1 MRVHCLTREFHLQ
14 DVSMSE
20 LDDTLAAARE
30 AYGAASQA
38 LRLAEEAAGKAGVAT
53 LGSVLDEL
61 TVKRLNVVE
70 DDGTLRIVIG
80 NSTHGRTAPMR
91 GRLVEHPGRN
101 ASAGLLFVNDEGTE
115 CGGLQYAGFRGA
127 DGKEQM
133 GYLTVDDYE
142 QNESLRMGMFQNGD
156 ASQKFVEFTDQ
167 PAWSIVDKVEGAEG
181 RDAAALESYLDEVD
195 GRGRSRMRLAREE
208 DGSVRLVLRDREGR
222 DRLRFIVPGEGDAVV
237 EVVDPEGNARSLL

>member
-1 MRVHCLTREFHLQ
+1 
-14 DVSMSE
+14 MSE

-30 AYGAASQA
+30 AYSAASKA
-38 LRLAEEAAGKAGVAT
+38 LRLAEVAAGQARVSPPGP
-53 LGSVLDEL
+53 VLEEL
-61 TVKRLNVVE
+61 TVKRINVVE

-101 ASAGLLFVNDEGTE
+101 PSAGLLFVNDEGTE
-115 CGGLQYAGFRGA
+115 CGGLQYAGLRGS

-142 QNESLRMGMFQNGD
+142 QNESLRLGMFQNGD
-156 ASQKFVEFTDQ
+156 ASQRFIEFTDQ
-167 PAWSIVDKVEGAEG
+167 PAWSIVDLIEETEGL
-181 RDAAALESYLDEVD
+181 DPAATQAVYDSYFDDVD

-208 DGSVRLVLRDREGR
+208 DGSVRLLLRDREGR
-222 DRLRFIVPGEGDAVV
+222 DRLRFIVPAEGDPVV
-237 EVVDPEGNARSLL
+237 EAVDPDGNARSLL

>member
-1 MRVHCLTREFHLQ
+1 
-14 DVSMSE
+14 MSE

-30 AYGAASQA
+30 AYSAASRA
-38 LRLAEEAAGKAGVAT
+38 LELAEQAMEAAG
-53 LGSVLDEL
+53 LPPQPIHDEL

-115 CGGLQYAGFRGA
+115 CGGLQYAGYQGSE
-127 DGKEQM
+127 GKEQM

-142 QNESLRMGMFQNGD
+142 QNESLRLGMFQNGD
-156 ASQKFVEFTDQ
+156 ASQRFIEFTDQ
-167 PAWSIVDKVEGAEG
+167 PAWSIVDLIEETEGLDPQ
-181 RDAAALESYLDEVD
+181 DAQAIYDRYFDGVD
-195 GRGRSRMRLAREE
+195 GRGRSRIRLAREE
-208 DGSVRLVLRDREGR
+208 DGSVGLVLRDREGR
-222 DRLRFIVPGEGDAVV
+222 DRLRIVVPAEGDAIV
-237 EVVDPEGNARSLL
+237 EVVDSQGNPRSLL

>member
-1 MRVHCLTREFHLQ
+1 
-14 DVSMSE
+14 MSE
-20 LDDTLAAARE
+20 LDDTLTAARE
-30 AYGAASQA
+30 AYDAASRA
-38 LRLAEEAAGKAGVAT
+38 LLLAEEAAGRAGAST
-53 LGSVLDEL
+53 PGPVLEEL

-70 DDGTLRIVIG
+70 EDGTLRIVIG
-80 NSTHGRTAPMR
+80 NSTHAATAPMR

-142 QNESLRMGMFQNGD
+142 QNESLRLGMFQNGD
-156 ASQKFVEFTDQ
+156 ASQRFVEFTDQ
-167 PAWSIVDKVEGAEG
+167 PAWSIVDMIEETEGLDPE
-181 RDAAALESYLDEVD
+181 AAQGVFDRYFNGVD

-208 DGSVRLVLRDREGR
+208 DGSVRLVLRDRDGR
-222 DRLRFIVPGEGDAVV
+222 DRLRFVVPAEGDAVV
-237 EVVDPEGNARSLL
+237 EVVDPEGNARSLI

>member
-1 MRVHCLTREFHLQ
+1 
-14 DVSMSE
+14 MSE

-30 AYGAASQA
+30 AYEAASRA
-38 LRLAEEAAGKAGVAT
+38 LLLAEQVAGRAGAST
-53 LGSVLDEL
+53 PGPVLEEL

-70 DDGTLRIVIG
+70 EDGTLRIVIG
-80 NSTHGRTAPMR
+80 NSTHASTIPMR

-115 CGGLQYAGFRGA
+115 CGGLQYAGLRGA

-142 QNESLRMGMFQNGD
+142 QNESLRLGMFQNGE
-156 ASQKFVEFTDQ
+156 ASQRFIEFTDQ
-167 PAWSIVDKVEGAEG
+167 PGWSIVDMVEESEG
-181 RDAAALESYLDEVD
+181 LDPEAARVVFDRYFNGID

-208 DGSVRLVLRDREGR
+208 DGSVKLVLRDREGR
-222 DRLRFIVPGEGDAVV
+222 DRLRFIVPAEGDAVF
-237 EVVDPEGNARSLL
+237 EVVDTEGRARSLI